1 MKQAET
7 LCGLTL
13 PRSGE
18 TALLVPTQ
26 RSGTTRIGRSGRPI
40 GPLHVNPSAWAL
52 AGEGSTTGSPNRS
65 WGRVR
70 SLGATSARRLLSG
83 ERLLPR
89 QRGGGGSGLW
99 SLVLLGINCLR
110 AVDCVLEERNFS
122 TTELTASPNSP
133 DCEMGASSRNTSSFE
148 LISVRFSHKW
158 RSVATEPA
166 KGRPTARAGVLSGS
180 ES

>member
-7 LCGLTL
+7 LCGLTS
-13 PRSGE
+13 PSNGE

-52 AGEGSTTGSPNRS
+52 AGEGSTTGSPNHS

-70 SLGATSARRLLSG
+70 SLGSTSARRLLSG
-83 ERLLPR
+83 EGLLPR
-89 QRGGGGSGLW
+89 QRGGGSGLW

-122 TTELTASPNSP
+122 TTELN
-133 DCEMGASSRNTSSFE
+133 
-148 LISVRFSHKW
+148 RFPEQP
-158 RSVATEPA
+158 R
-166 KGRPTARAGVLSGS
+166 L
-180 ES
+180 